1 MVSVVAI
8 LGVCCEKIFANF
20 AELCGGEFSELSAL
34 WHSRSLLWFIVV
46 VCDGEGVLEFSVSR
60 YLWVIFF
67 TGSSK

>member
-46 VCDGEGVLEFSVSR
+46 VCGLFVFEGVVGGA
-60 YLWVIFF
+60 Y
-67 TGSSK
+67 